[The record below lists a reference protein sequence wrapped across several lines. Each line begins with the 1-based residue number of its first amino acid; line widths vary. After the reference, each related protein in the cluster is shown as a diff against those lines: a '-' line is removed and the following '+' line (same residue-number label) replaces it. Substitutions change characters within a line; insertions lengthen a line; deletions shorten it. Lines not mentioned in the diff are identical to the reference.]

1 MTVTARIVASRLV
14 AAQAVLLAVG
24 LTLAGCGSPA
34 TPAAPSTAAAP
45 TPAGAPVTTG
55 GAPPTATDGT
65 DVASCR
71 DGSCTVEVR
80 AGTTIAFDESLRVS
94 SFRVVSIQ
102 GDRISMASEY
112 PSGGSGSTT
121 TGTGGSGQVNGVGY
135 RVLDV
140 RDGTA
145 VLKFEPA

>member
-1 MTVTARIVASRLV
+1 MTARTVAFRLV
-14 AAQAVLLAVG
+14 PSACLLAGG
-24 LTLAGCGSPA
+24 LALACCGAPA
-34 TPAAPSTAAAP
+34 SPAAPSTAAGP
-45 TPAGAPVTTG
+45 TPVGAPVTTG
-55 GAPPTATDGT
+55 GAPPTAVDGT
-65 DVASCR
+65 DYAACR

-80 AGTTIAFDESLRVS
+80 TGTAIAFDRSLRVR
-94 SFRVVSIQ
+94 SFRVVSIE

-145 VLKFEPA
+145 VLRFEPG

>member
-1 MTVTARIVASRLV
+1 MTARIAAFRLV

-34 TPAAPSTAAAP
+34 QPAAPSTAAAP

-65 DVASCR
+65 DVAACH

-94 SFRVVSIQ
+94 TFRVVSIQ
-102 GDRISMASEY
+102 GDRISMASEH
-112 PSGGSGSTT
+112 PSGGSGSST

>member
-1 MTVTARIVASRLV
+1 MTARIAAFRLV
-14 AAQAVLLAVG
+14 APAFLLAGG
-24 LTLAGCGSPA
+24 LALAGCGSTAPPAEPA
-34 TPAAPSTAAAP
+34 TAPAP
-45 TPAGAPVTTG
+45 TPDGAPVTTG
-55 GAPPTATDGT
+55 GAPPTAADGT
-65 DVASCR
+65 DYAACR

-80 AGTTIAFDESLRVS
+80 RGTTITFDESLRVT

-102 GDRISMASEY
+102 GDRISLASEY
-112 PSGGSGSTT
+112 PSGGSGSST
-121 TGTGGSGQVNGVGY
+121 TGTGGSGQVNDVGY